1 MGSWKSID
9 ELEEN
14 ISLQELHRLY
24 LTVQRTS
31 YNDKMFRAALEGVK
45 MEPYEDPDYAD
56 VTTFEELKQRVA
68 AKQHEASGGMVS
80 SYPEYEEMGFSVE
93 EY

>member
-1 MGSWKSID
+1 MD
-9 ELEEN
+9 ELEEH

-24 LTVQRTS
+24 LTVQRNS
-31 YNDKMFRAALEGVK
+31 YNDKMFKAALEGIK
-45 MEPYEDPDYAD
+45 MEPYEDPDYED

-68 AKQHEASGGMVS
+68 AKQHEASGGRVS
-80 SYPEYEEMGFSVE
+80 SYPEYEDMGFAVE